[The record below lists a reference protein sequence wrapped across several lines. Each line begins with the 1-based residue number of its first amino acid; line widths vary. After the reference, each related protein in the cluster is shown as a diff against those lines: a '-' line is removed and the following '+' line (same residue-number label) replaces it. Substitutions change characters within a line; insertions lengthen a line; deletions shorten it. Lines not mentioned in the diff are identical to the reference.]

1 MKEAGGFLLL
11 LALVLMAFS
20 AVLGLSGATNTL
32 QSASVFVGGFV
43 LGLIGAA
50 LIDSGENAGR

>member
-11 LALVLMAFS
+11 VGLVLMSIS
-20 AVLGLSGATNTL
+20 AVLGLSGAANAL
-32 QSASVFVGGFV
+32 ESSSVFVAGFV

-50 LIDSGENAGR
+50 LIDKGELL

>member
-11 LALVLMAFS
+11 VGLILMAFS
-20 AVLGLSGATNTL
+20 AVLGLSGAYNAL
-32 QSASVFVGGFV
+32 ESSSVFVSGFV

-50 LIDSGENAGR
+50 LIDKSENARR

>member
-11 LALVLMAFS
+11 VSLVLMSTS
-20 AVLGLSGATNTL
+20 AVLGLSGAANAL
-32 QSASVFVGGFV
+32 DSASMFVTGFV

-50 LIDSGENAGR
+50 LIDRAENAGR

>member
-11 LALVLMAFS
+11 IGLVMMAFS
-20 AVLGLSGATNTL
+20 AVLGLSGAYNAL
-32 QSASVFVGGFV
+32 ESSSVFVGGFV

-50 LIDSGENAGR
+50 LIDKGELL

>member
-11 LALVLMAFS
+11 VGLILMAFS
-20 AVLGLSGATNTL
+20 AVLGLSGAANAL
-32 QSASVFVGGFV
+32 ESSSVFVGGFV

-50 LIDSGENAGR
+50 LIDKGELL

>member
-11 LALVLMAFS
+11 IGLVMMAFS
-20 AVLGLSGATNTL
+20 AVLGLSGAADTL

-50 LIDSGENAGR
+50 LIDKGELL